1 MVTKKIHFCRLGQI
15 GIFSALLL
23 LLSCCS
29 SFDSIGLSGYVYT
42 NTRRPYTDDLH
53 DTPVV
58 LSQSDGTVIKIQ
70 EPFSG
75 MGMYAEFNTN
85 AIGDLAKKYNMK
97 KVYYAELKTFDL
109 LGIWRENKLYI
120 YGE

>member
-1 MVTKKIHFCRLGQI
+1 MVIESNYFYRLGRF
-15 GIFSALLL
+15 GIFVVMFL
-23 LLSCCS
+23 LLSGCS
-29 SFDSIGLSGYVYT
+29 SFDSVGLSGYVLT
-42 NTRRPYTDDLH
+42 NTRRPYTEDLH
-53 DTPVV
+53 DTPAI
-58 LSQSDGTVIKIQ
+58 LSQSDGTIIKIQ

-97 KVYYAELKTFDL
+97 KVYYAELQTFDL
-109 LGIWRENKLYI
+109 LGIWREKKLFL